1 MATVEDSFL
10 DEFLTDS
17 RGGDRP
23 TWERD
28 HNKKQCP
35 DCGGIHEL
43 DAVECT
49 VCGWSP

>member
-1 MATVEDSFL
+1 MATANEVL
-10 DEFLTDS
+10 DEFLTE
-17 RGGDRP
+17 RGHDADRLA
-23 TWERD
+23 WERD

-35 DCGGIHEL
+35 DCGGLHDL